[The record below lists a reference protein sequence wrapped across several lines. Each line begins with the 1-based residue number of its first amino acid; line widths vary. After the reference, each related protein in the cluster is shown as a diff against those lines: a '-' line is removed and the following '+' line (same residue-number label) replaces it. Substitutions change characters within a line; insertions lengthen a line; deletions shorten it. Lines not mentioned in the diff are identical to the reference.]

1 MAPEVLENVPYT
13 DKADIW
19 SVGIIVYMLLASDM
33 PFQCADRKKSFSV
46 RRKVTIEKIL
56 KEKVMFSQKCWAKVS
71 MNAQRVILSMC
82 EKNPSKRVSAYKA
95 LQSMW
100 FRDLDNLSND
110 FHDDNDWLEKISN
123 GINDFSK
130 ANALKRVGAL
140 ILAHRMPNIPELT
153 RIRKTF
159 QMLDIEQDGI
169 ITRKEFKASMS
180 SFYTEKVLDEMYD
193 KVDLDK
199 NGIHYTEFIAATMET
214 IIQFE
219 EDKIRDAFDVLD
231 KSNSGTVTR
240 AEIRTM
246 IGEKDFDQLNDDIP
260 EEISF
265 ADFLPLFSTKKR
277 YEAKSA
283 AGQSL
288 VV

>member
-13 DKADIW
+13 AKADVW

-33 PFQCADRKKSFSV
+33 PFQCVDRKKSFSV

-56 KEKVMFSQKCWAKVS
+56 KEKVMFSQKCWTKVS
-71 MNAQRVILSMC
+71 KNAQRVILSMC
-82 EKNPSKRVSAYKA
+82 EKNPSKRVSAYQA
-95 LQSMW
+95 LQNKW
-100 FRDLDNLSND
+100 FRDLDNLSHES
-110 FHDDNDWLEKISN
+110 HDDNDWLEKISN
-123 GINDFSK
+123 GLNDFAK

-180 SFYTEKVLDEMYD
+180 SFYTEKVLEEMYD

-219 EDKIRDAFDVLD
+219 EGKIRDAFDVLD

-240 AEIRTM
+240 AEIKAM

-260 EEISF
+260 EEISYD
-265 ADFLPLFSTKKR
+265 DFLPLFRTKKR
-277 YEAKSA
+277 HEAKSA